1 MIYALKFLA
10 LVLVLVNVAAI
21 QKFRL
26 EKISN
31 RDFVNKILTRAAKGL
46 K

>member
-1 MIYALKFLA
+1 MIYAFKFFA
-10 LVLVLVNVAAI
+10 LLLVLVNVAAI

-26 EKISN
+26 EKMSD
-31 RDFVNKILTRAAKGL
+31 REFVNRFLTRAAKGL